1 MKNLSDMTQALM
13 LTDEVTFYHWLISF
27 IFTTVQILGK
37 MSNYLVPHLL
47 YVMAAGVQWK
57 TPSKDQVNVNKKKT

>member
-13 LTDEVTFYHWLISF
+13 LRDEVTFYHWLISF

-47 YVMAAGVQWK
+47 YVMAAGVQ
-57 TPSKDQVNVNKKKT
+57 